1 VTEADDE
8 PKPAQP
14 VDRDAAGRFTVG
26 NQAARANRGA
36 RMRRALETAARAEG
50 DEERLVQVLRAL
62 HAQAVS
68 GDVAAARTWLEH
80 VVGRPRERRPDIDV
94 ALPAAMATREDF
106 GHAFVDLARVAAAG
120 ELDVDAARGLAALLT
135 TAAEHVI
142 GEGFGST
149 EAIRAVVADIVS
161 RRPATPVDQLEHQK
175 RLRQFLAAAS
185 AEAEG
190 DQNAT
195 AENADEPLPEGGAP

>member
-14 VDRDAAGRFTVG
+14 VDRDAAGRFVAG
-26 NQAARANRGA
+26 NRAAIGNRSAAHRRAIADAMESNSERITGVLQRLHDLALEGDVHAAR
-36 RMRRALETAARAEG
+36 
-50 DEERLVQVLRAL
+50 V
-62 HAQAVS
+62 
-68 GDVAAARTWLEH
+68 WLEH
-80 VVGRPRERRPDIDV
+80 VSGRPRERQPAVDV

-190 DQNAT
+190 DAT
-195 AENADEPLPEGGAP
+195 ADATNADDLPDPPQEPMP